1 MMEIRGLRYFL
12 MVAREE
18 NITKAVEIL
27 HITQPTLSR
36 QLIQLETELGTKLFE
51 RSSHNI
57 RLTED
62 GMLLKRR
69 AQELVQLAD
78 KTEQEFKRGEEQIS
92 GSIAIG
98 SGETNNVQ
106 VIADIIRKFQ
116 SEYPMVQYDLY
127 TANADD
133 IKERID
139 KAILD
144 IGLLMEPVDITKYS
158 FIRLKRKERWGLL
171 VSYDSEL
178 AGKSSVSAEDLLDV
192 PVFLPQRPIL
202 RNEVEGWLGEY
213 YDQIHV
219 TGTYNL
225 INNAA
230 VMVEKNVGGAFCFRL
245 ENRYDN
251 LKFIPLSP
259 ALETGAVIVWKK
271 AQVVSRTM
279 HRFINYIKQYKDILE
294 TEDDA

>member
-1 MMEIRGLRYFL
+1 MEIRVLRYFL

-18 NITKAVEIL
+18 NITKAAELL

-36 QLIQLETELGTKLFE
+36 QLMQLETELGTKLFE

-78 KTEQEFKRGEEQIS
+78 KTEREFKRGEEQIS

-116 SEYPMVQYDLY
+116 TEYPLVQYDLY

-133 IKERID
+133 IKDRID
-139 KAILD
+139 KGLLD

-178 AGKSSVSAEDLLDV
+178 AGKSSVSPKDLLNV

-202 RNEVEGWLGEY
+202 RNEVEGWLGED
-213 YDQIHV
+213 YDEIHV
-219 TGTYNL
+219 IGTYNL

-230 VMVEKNVGGAFCFRL
+230 VMVEKNVGAAFCFRL
-245 ENRYDN
+245 ENRYNN
-251 LKFIPLSP
+251 LIFIPLDP
-259 ALETGAVIVWKK
+259 PLETGAVIVWKK

-279 HRFINYIKQYKDILE
+279 HQFINYIKQYKDILE
-294 TEDDA
+294 TEYDA

>member
-1 MMEIRGLRYFL
+1 MEIRVLRYFL
-12 MVAREE
+12 MAAREE
-18 NITKAVEIL
+18 NITKAAEQL

-62 GMLLKRR
+62 GMLLRRR

-78 KTEQEFKRGEEQIS
+78 KTEREFKQGEEQIS

-106 VIADIIRKFQ
+106 VLADIIRRFQ
-116 SEYPMVQYDLY
+116 ADYPMVQYDLY

-133 IKERID
+133 IKDRID
-139 KAILD
+139 KGLLD

-158 FIRLKRKERWGLL
+158 FIRLKHKERWGLL
-171 VSYDSEL
+171 VSKDSEL
-178 AGKSSVSAEDLLDV
+178 AEKSSVSPKDLVNV
-192 PVFLPQRPIL
+192 PVFLAQRPIL
-202 RNEVEGWLGEY
+202 RNEIEGWLGDY
-213 YDQIHV
+213 YDQIHIL
-219 TGTYNL
+219 GTYNL

-230 VMVEKNVGGAFCFRL
+230 VMVEKNVGAAFCFRL

-251 LKFIPLSP
+251 LKFIPLFP
-259 ALETGAVIVWKK
+259 PLETGAVIVWKK
-271 AQVVSRTM
+271 AQMISRTM
-279 HRFINYIKQYKDILE
+279 RQFINYIKWYKDILE
-294 TEDDA
+294 EQYAS

>member
-1 MMEIRGLRYFL
+1 MMEIRVLRYFL

-18 NITKAVEIL
+18 NITKAAELL

-139 KAILD
+139 KGILD

-171 VSYDSEL
+171 VSYDSEI
-178 AGKSSVSAEDLLDV
+178 AGKSSVSAEDL
-192 PVFLPQRPIL
+192 
-202 RNEVEGWLGEY
+202 LGEY

>member
-1 MMEIRGLRYFL
+1 MEIRVLRYFL

-18 NITKAVEIL
+18 NITKAAELL

-36 QLIQLETELGTKLFE
+36 QLMQLETELGTKLFE

-78 KTEQEFKRGEEQIS
+78 KTEREFKRGEEQIS

-98 SGETNNVQ
+98 GGETNNVQ

-116 SEYPMVQYDLY
+116 AEYPMVQYDLY

-133 IKERID
+133 IKDRID
-139 KAILD
+139 KGLLD

-178 AGKSSVSAEDLLDV
+178 AGKSFVSPKDLLNV

-202 RNEVEGWLGEY
+202 RNEVEGWMGED
-213 YDQIHV
+213 YDEIHV
-219 TGTYNL
+219 IGTYNL

-230 VMVEKNVGGAFCFRL
+230 VMVEKNVGAAFCFRL

-251 LKFIPLSP
+251 LKFIPLDP
-259 ALETGAVIVWKK
+259 PLETGAVIVWKK

-279 HRFINYIKQYKDILE
+279 HQFVNYIKQYKDILE
-294 TEDDA
+294 KEYDV